1 MSNDMLCID
10 RLTKTYPGGKRAV
23 DALSLRVRP
32 GEIYGFI
39 GHNGAIVKYKYRKE
53 GYMPSFFISDFY

>member
-32 GEIYGFI
+32 GRFTASSATTARA
-39 GHNGAIVKYKYRKE
+39 NRRRSAR
-53 GYMPSFFISDFY
+53 SAA